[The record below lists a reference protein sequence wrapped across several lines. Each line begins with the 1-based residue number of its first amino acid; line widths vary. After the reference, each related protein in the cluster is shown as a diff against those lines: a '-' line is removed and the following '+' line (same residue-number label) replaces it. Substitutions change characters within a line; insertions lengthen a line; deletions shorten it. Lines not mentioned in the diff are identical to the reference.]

1 MKKRAKASEGAA
13 PAKKT
18 ADGPRLAKTSVA
30 SVLVAIL
37 AYAAVSLV
45 PVLFSRMLFL
55 ETFET
60 DGPSMEPTL
69 RHGDLFVVDRTA
81 IGLFFPWQTEAL
93 ATWGVPEVGDVVV
106 LRSPMDEVDI
116 VKRVVGLPG
125 DRVAMRAGEVL
136 RNGASLGHEPT
147 DDGCV
152 LGDPEPDGVCFVEH
166 FGDRRWHVAF
176 AAAEADDFAEQDVPE
191 GHVFVLGDHR
201 DRSNDSRRIGP
212 IPLARVIGVVRFRY
226 FSPEG
231 SPLGAVP

>member
-1 MKKRAKASEGAA
+1 MKKRAKASEGAG
-13 PAKKT
+13 PKKA

-37 AYAAVSLV
+37 AYTAVSLV

-81 IGLFFPWQTEAL
+81 IGLFFPWQTEAI
-93 ATWGVPEVGDVVV
+93 ATWGRPEVGDVVV

-136 RNGASLGHEPT
+136 RNGESLGH
-147 DDGCV
+147 
-152 LGDPEPDGVCFVEH
+152 
-166 FGDRRWHVAF
+166 
-176 AAAEADDFAEQDVPE
+176 
-191 GHVFVLGDHR
+191 
-201 DRSNDSRRIGP
+201 
-212 IPLARVIGVVRFRY
+212 
-226 FSPEG
+226 
-231 SPLGAVP
+231 